1 MQDNTN
7 HLFAI
12 LTHADA
18 TISRL
23 NILSGKL
30 YGVTLKCLKT
40 PSGVFYGKVKYYL
53 AGGYCNRTKALS

>member
-18 TISRL
+18 PILRFNMLCGITI
-23 NILSGKL
+23 G
-30 YGVTLKCLKT
+30 
-40 PSGVFYGKVKYYL
+40 FDFKV
-53 AGGYCNRTKALS
+53 S